1 MGIITN
7 NKSAAQA
14 DKDFDLTFRKG
25 GMKLKYSSIVRYC
38 LDVNLNVKVAL

>member
-25 GMKLKYSSIVRYC
+25 HE
-38 LDVNLNVKVAL
+38 VKVQFNCEILYGCEFKCKV